1 MKPNEEECAV
11 CHKVM
16 NRYWMEHIGTGRNSH
31 WMHSILPGK
40 SGTKW
45 ICPECYKNGHK
56 QVDCV
61 AYRPGRPARREAEN
75 K

>member
-1 MKPNEEECAV
+1 MKTNEEECAV
-11 CHKVM
+11 CGCIM
-16 NRYWMEHIGTGRNSH
+16 NRYWM
-31 WMHSILPGK
+31 HSVITGK

>member
-1 MKPNEEECAV
+1 MKEYEERCAV
-11 CHKVM
+11 CGDVLSK
-16 NRYWMEHIGTGRNSH
+16 YWMERIGTGRNSH
-31 WMHSILPGK
+31 W
-40 SGTKW
+40 
-45 ICPECYKNGHK
+45 ICPECYKQGQK